1 MNLKKPKFWD
11 YKKPNI
17 YSYLLIPIA
26 KFLQLISNLKKKSNP
41 KKFKIKTICIGNIYL
56 GGTGKTSLAI
66 KINKI
71 LNKKNIKSCFIKKKY
86 SNQNDEQKLLNN
98 YGKLFVALNRAD
110 AIKQAEKENYD
121 VAILDDG
128 LQDKSIVYD
137 LSFVCFNNLNW
148 IGNGMTI
155 PAGPLREDINNLQYY
170 NNIFLNGNLE
180 NLEFLKKE
188 LLSINSKINI
198 HVGKYEAN
206 NIDEFDKKDN
216 YLVFSGIGNHQTFI
230 SMLKNYGFKI
240 IKDLEFADHYQY
252 SNKDIN
258 KIIDEAN
265 SLGCKIINT
274 EKDYFRLKDKDFNQ
288 NLSQSQ
294 KELDDLIEKFFIEHS
309 KSEKKARLKKAVR
322 TVRCKASFPKLKKA
336 SKDLYDFLKRPIF
349 FDFLKRTRTS
359 KRSQTKKLRTVE

>member
-170 NNIFLNGNLE
+170 NNVFLNGNLE
-180 NLEFLKKE
+180 NLEKLKKE
-188 LLSINSKINI
+188 IYKINPNLNI
-198 HVGKYEAN
+198 YLGKYEPLN
-206 NIDEFDKKDN
+206 LNEFEIGKS
-216 YLVFSGIGNHQTFI
+216 YFLFSGIGNHQTLV
-230 SMLKNYGFKI
+230 SMLKNNGLKI
-240 IKDLEFADHYQY
+240 IKDIEFPDHYEY
-252 SNKDIN
+252 TETDIN
-258 KIIDEAN
+258 NILVEAKNLECQIIT
-265 SLGCKIINT
+265 T
-274 EKDYFRLKDKDFNQ
+274 EKDYFRLRNNNLDKF
-288 NLSQSQ
+288 
-294 KELDDLIEKFFIEHS
+294 KII
-309 KSEKKARLKKAVR
+309 KSELKIIDEDNFVK
-322 TVRCKASFPKLKKA
+322 SL
-336 SKDLYDFLKRPIF
+336 I
-349 FDFLKRTRTS
+349 
-359 KRSQTKKLRTVE
+359 

>member
-98 YGKLFVALNRAD
+98 YGKVFVALNRED

-170 NNIFLNGNLE
+170 NNVFLNGNLE
-180 NLEFLKKE
+180 NLEKLKKE
-188 LLSINSKINI
+188 IYKINPNLNI
-198 HVGKYEAN
+198 YLGKYEPLN
-206 NIDEFDKKDN
+206 LNEFEIGKS
-216 YLVFSGIGNHQTFI
+216 YFLFSGIGNHQTLV
-230 SMLKNYGFKI
+230 SMLKNNGLKI
-240 IKDLEFADHYQY
+240 IKDIEFPDHYEY
-252 SNKDIN
+252 TETDIN
-258 KIIDEAN
+258 NILIEAKNLECQIIT
-265 SLGCKIINT
+265 T
-274 EKDYFRLKDKDFNQ
+274 EKDYFRLRNNNLDKF
-288 NLSQSQ
+288 
-294 KELDDLIEKFFIEHS
+294 KII
-309 KSEKKARLKKAVR
+309 KSELKIIDEDNFVK
-322 TVRCKASFPKLKKA
+322 SL
-336 SKDLYDFLKRPIF
+336 I
-349 FDFLKRTRTS
+349 
-359 KRSQTKKLRTVE
+359 

>member
-98 YGKLFVALNRAD
+98 YGKLFVALDRAD

-128 LQDKSIVYD
+128 LQDKSIVCD

-170 NNIFLNGNLE
+170 NNVFLNGNLE
-180 NLEFLKKE
+180 NLEKLKKE
-188 LLSINSKINI
+188 IYKINPNLNI
-198 HVGKYEAN
+198 YLGKYEPLN
-206 NIDEFDKKDN
+206 LNEFEIGKS
-216 YLVFSGIGNHQTFI
+216 YFLFSGIGNHQTLV
-230 SMLKNYGFKI
+230 SMLKNNGLKI
-240 IKDLEFADHYQY
+240 IKDIEFPDHYEY
-252 SNKDIN
+252 TETDIN
-258 KIIDEAN
+258 NILIEAKNLECQIIT
-265 SLGCKIINT
+265 T
-274 EKDYFRLKDKDFNQ
+274 EKDYFRLRNNNLDKF
-288 NLSQSQ
+288 
-294 KELDDLIEKFFIEHS
+294 KII
-309 KSEKKARLKKAVR
+309 KSELKILDEDNFVK
-322 TVRCKASFPKLKKA
+322 SL
-336 SKDLYDFLKRPIF
+336 I
-349 FDFLKRTRTS
+349 
-359 KRSQTKKLRTVE
+359 

>member
-180 NLEFLKKE
+180 NLEKLKKE
-188 LLSINSKINI
+188 IYKINPNLNI
-198 HVGKYEAN
+198 YLGKYEPL
-206 NIDEFDKKDN
+206 NINEFEIGKS
-216 YLVFSGIGNHQTFI
+216 YFLFSGIGNHQTLV
-230 SMLKNYGFKI
+230 SMLKNNGLKI
-240 IKDLEFADHYQY
+240 IKDIEFPDHYEY
-252 SNKDIN
+252 TETDIN
-258 KIIDEAN
+258 NILIEAKNLECQIIT
-265 SLGCKIINT
+265 T
-274 EKDYFRLKDKDFNQ
+274 EKDYFRLRNNNLDKF
-288 NLSQSQ
+288 
-294 KELDDLIEKFFIEHS
+294 KII
-309 KSEKKARLKKAVR
+309 KSELKIIDEDNFVK
-322 TVRCKASFPKLKKA
+322 SL
-336 SKDLYDFLKRPIF
+336 I
-349 FDFLKRTRTS
+349 
-359 KRSQTKKLRTVE
+359 

>member
-11 YKKPNI
+11 YNKPNI

-98 YGKLFVALNRAD
+98 YGKLFVALDRAD

-155 PAGPLREDINNLQYY
+155 PAGPLREDINNLHYY
-170 NNIFLNGNLE
+170 KNIFLNGNLE
-180 NLEFLKKE
+180 NLEKLKKE
-188 LLSINSKINI
+188 INKINPNLNI
-198 HVGKYEAN
+198 YLGKYEPLN
-206 NIDEFDKKDN
+206 LNEFEIGKS
-216 YLVFSGIGNHQTFI
+216 YFLFSGIGNHQTLV
-230 SMLKNYGFKI
+230 SMLKNNGLKI
-240 IKDLEFADHYQY
+240 IKDIEFPDHYEY
-252 SNKDIN
+252 TETDIN
-258 KIIDEAN
+258 NILIEAKNLECQIIT
-265 SLGCKIINT
+265 T
-274 EKDYFRLKDKDFNQ
+274 EKDYFRLRNNNLDKF
-288 NLSQSQ
+288 
-294 KELDDLIEKFFIEHS
+294 KII
-309 KSEKKARLKKAVR
+309 KSELKIIDEDNFVK
-322 TVRCKASFPKLKKA
+322 SL
-336 SKDLYDFLKRPIF
+336 I
-349 FDFLKRTRTS
+349 
-359 KRSQTKKLRTVE
+359 

>member
-11 YKKPNI
+11 YKKPNL

-170 NNIFLNGNLE
+170 NNVFLNGNLE
-180 NLEFLKKE
+180 NLEKLKKE
-188 LLSINSKINI
+188 IYKINPNLNI
-198 HVGKYEAN
+198 YLGKYEPLN
-206 NIDEFDKKDN
+206 LNEFEIGKS
-216 YLVFSGIGNHQTFI
+216 YFLFSGIGNHQTLV
-230 SMLKNYGFKI
+230 SMLKNSGLKI
-240 IKDLEFADHYQY
+240 IKDIEFPDHYEY
-252 SNKDIN
+252 TETDIN
-258 KIIDEAN
+258 NILVEAKNLECQIIT
-265 SLGCKIINT
+265 T
-274 EKDYFRLKDKDFNQ
+274 EKDYFRLRNNNLDKF
-288 NLSQSQ
+288 
-294 KELDDLIEKFFIEHS
+294 KII
-309 KSEKKARLKKAVR
+309 KSELKIIDEDNFVK
-322 TVRCKASFPKLKKA
+322 SL
-336 SKDLYDFLKRPIF
+336 I
-349 FDFLKRTRTS
+349 
-359 KRSQTKKLRTVE
+359 

>member
-71 LNKKNIKSCFIKKKY
+71 LNEKNIKSCFIKKKY

-180 NLEFLKKE
+180 NLEKLKKE
-188 LLSINSKINI
+188 IYKINPNLNI
-198 HVGKYEAN
+198 YLGKYEPLN
-206 NIDEFDKKDN
+206 LNEFEIEKN
-216 YLVFSGIGNHQTFI
+216 YFLFSGIGNHQTLV
-230 SMLKNYGFKI
+230 SMLKNNGLKI
-240 IKDLEFADHYQY
+240 IKDIEFPDHYEY
-252 SNKDIN
+252 TKTDISNILIEAKN
-258 KIIDEAN
+258 LECQIIT
-265 SLGCKIINT
+265 T
-274 EKDYFRLKDKDFNQ
+274 EKDYFRLHNN
-288 NLSQSQ
+288 NLH
-294 KELDDLIEKFFIEHS
+294 KFKII
-309 KSEKKARLKKAVR
+309 KSELKIIDEDNFVK
-322 TVRCKASFPKLKKA
+322 SL
-336 SKDLYDFLKRPIF
+336 I
-349 FDFLKRTRTS
+349 
-359 KRSQTKKLRTVE
+359 

>member
-26 KFLQLISNLKKKSNP
+26 KFLQLISYLKKKSNP

-71 LNKKNIKSCFIKKKY
+71 LNKKNIKSCFIKKNY
-86 SNQNDEQKLLNN
+86 SNQNDEQKLLKN

-110 AIKQAEKENYD
+110 AIKQAEEENYD

-180 NLEFLKKE
+180 NLEKLKKE
-188 LLSINSKINI
+188 IYKINPNLNI
-198 HVGKYEAN
+198 YLGKYEPLN
-206 NIDEFDKKDN
+206 LNEFEIEKN
-216 YLVFSGIGNHQTFI
+216 YFLFSGIGNHQTLV
-230 SMLKNYGFKI
+230 SMLKNNGLKI
-240 IKDLEFADHYQY
+240 IKDIEFPDHYEY
-252 SNKDIN
+252 TKTDIDN
-258 KIIDEAN
+258 ILIEAKNLECQIIT
-265 SLGCKIINT
+265 T
-274 EKDYFRLKDKDFNQ
+274 EKDYFRLQNNNLDKF
-288 NLSQSQ
+288 
-294 KELDDLIEKFFIEHS
+294 KIF
-309 KSEKKARLKKAVR
+309 KSELKIIDED
-322 TVRCKASFPKLKKA
+322 KLISA
-336 SKDLYDFLKRPIF
+336 ILN
-349 FDFLKRTRTS
+349 TN
-359 KRSQTKKLRTVE
+359 ENH

>member
-86 SNQNDEQKLLNN
+86 SNQNDEQRLLNN
-98 YGKLFVALNRAD
+98 YGKIFVALNRAD

-180 NLEFLKKE
+180 NLEKLKKE
-188 LLSINSKINI
+188 IYKINPNLNI
-198 HVGKYEAN
+198 YLGKYEPLN
-206 NIDEFDKKDN
+206 LNEFEIGKS
-216 YLVFSGIGNHQTFI
+216 YFLFSGIGNHQTLV
-230 SMLKNYGFKI
+230 SMLKNNGLKI
-240 IKDLEFADHYQY
+240 IKDIEFPDHYEYTETDLNNILNEAKNLECQ
-252 SNKDIN
+252 
-258 KIIDEAN
+258 IIT
-265 SLGCKIINT
+265 T
-274 EKDYFRLKDKDFNQ
+274 EKDYFRLRNNNLDKF
-288 NLSQSQ
+288 
-294 KELDDLIEKFFIEHS
+294 KII
-309 KSEKKARLKKAVR
+309 KSELKILDEDNFVK
-322 TVRCKASFPKLKKA
+322 SL
-336 SKDLYDFLKRPIF
+336 I
-349 FDFLKRTRTS
+349 
-359 KRSQTKKLRTVE
+359 

>member
-128 LQDKSIVYD
+128 LQDKSIMYD

-155 PAGPLREDINNLQYY
+155 PAGPLREDINNLHYY
-170 NNIFLNGNLE
+170 KNIFLNGNLE
-180 NLEFLKKE
+180 NLEKLKKE
-188 LLSINSKINI
+188 IYKINPNLNI
-198 HVGKYEAN
+198 YLGKYEPLN
-206 NIDEFDKKDN
+206 LNEFEIGKS
-216 YLVFSGIGNHQTFI
+216 YFLFSGIGNHQTLV
-230 SMLKNYGFKI
+230 SMLKNNGLKI
-240 IKDLEFADHYQY
+240 IKDIEFPDHYEYTETDLNNILNEAKNLECQ
-252 SNKDIN
+252 
-258 KIIDEAN
+258 IIT
-265 SLGCKIINT
+265 T
-274 EKDYFRLKDKDFNQ
+274 EKDYFRLRNNNLDKF
-288 NLSQSQ
+288 
-294 KELDDLIEKFFIEHS
+294 KII
-309 KSEKKARLKKAVR
+309 KSELKIIDEDNFVK
-322 TVRCKASFPKLKKA
+322 SL
-336 SKDLYDFLKRPIF
+336 I
-349 FDFLKRTRTS
+349 
-359 KRSQTKKLRTVE
+359 

>member
-1 MNLKKPKFWD
+1 MNLKKPKFCD

-71 LNKKNIKSCFIKKKY
+71 LNKKNIKSCFIKKNY
-86 SNQNDEQKLLNN
+86 SNQNDEQKLLKN

-110 AIKQAEKENYD
+110 AIKQAEEENYD

-180 NLEFLKKE
+180 NLEKLKKE
-188 LLSINSKINI
+188 IYKINPNLNI
-198 HVGKYEAN
+198 YLGKYEPLN
-206 NIDEFDKKDN
+206 LNEFEIEKN
-216 YLVFSGIGNHQTFI
+216 YFLFSGIGNHQTLV
-230 SMLKNYGFKI
+230 SMLKNNGLKI
-240 IKDLEFADHYQY
+240 IKDIEFPDHYEY
-252 SNKDIN
+252 TKTDIN
-258 KIIDEAN
+258 NILIEAKNLKCQIIT
-265 SLGCKIINT
+265 T
-274 EKDYFRLKDKDFNQ
+274 EKDYFRLQNNNLDKF
-288 NLSQSQ
+288 
-294 KELDDLIEKFFIEHS
+294 KII
-309 KSEKKARLKKAVR
+309 KSELKIIDEDNFVK
-322 TVRCKASFPKLKKA
+322 SL
-336 SKDLYDFLKRPIF
+336 I
-349 FDFLKRTRTS
+349 
-359 KRSQTKKLRTVE
+359 

>member
-11 YKKPNI
+11 YKKPNL

-155 PAGPLREDINNLQYY
+155 PAGPLREDIYNLQYY

-180 NLEFLKKE
+180 NLEKLKKE
-188 LLSINSKINI
+188 IYKINPNLNI
-198 HVGKYEAN
+198 YLGKYEPLN
-206 NIDEFDKKDN
+206 LNEFEIGKS
-216 YLVFSGIGNHQTFI
+216 YFLFSGIGNHQTLV
-230 SMLKNYGFKI
+230 SMLKNNGLKI
-240 IKDLEFADHYQY
+240 IKDIEFPDHYEY
-252 SNKDIN
+252 TETDIN
-258 KIIDEAN
+258 NILIEAKNLECQIIT
-265 SLGCKIINT
+265 T
-274 EKDYFRLKDKDFNQ
+274 EKDYFRLRNNNLDKF
-288 NLSQSQ
+288 
-294 KELDDLIEKFFIEHS
+294 KII
-309 KSEKKARLKKAVR
+309 KSELKIIDEDNFVK
-322 TVRCKASFPKLKKA
+322 SL
-336 SKDLYDFLKRPIF
+336 I
-349 FDFLKRTRTS
+349 
-359 KRSQTKKLRTVE
+359 

>member
-11 YKKPNI
+11 YNKPNI

-155 PAGPLREDINNLQYY
+155 PAGPLREDINNLKYY
-170 NNIFLNGNLE
+170 KNIFLNGNLE
-180 NLEFLKKE
+180 NLEKLKKE
-188 LLSINSKINI
+188 INKINPNLNI
-198 HVGKYEAN
+198 YLGKYEPLN
-206 NIDEFDKKDN
+206 LNEFEIGKS
-216 YLVFSGIGNHQTFI
+216 YFLFSGIGNHQTLV
-230 SMLKNYGFKI
+230 SMLKNNGLKI
-240 IKDLEFADHYQY
+240 IKDIEFPDHYEY
-252 SNKDIN
+252 TETDIN
-258 KIIDEAN
+258 NILIEAKNLECQIIT
-265 SLGCKIINT
+265 T
-274 EKDYFRLKDKDFNQ
+274 EKDYFRLRNNNLDKF
-288 NLSQSQ
+288 
-294 KELDDLIEKFFIEHS
+294 KII
-309 KSEKKARLKKAVR
+309 KSELKIIDEDNFVK
-322 TVRCKASFPKLKKA
+322 SL
-336 SKDLYDFLKRPIF
+336 I
-349 FDFLKRTRTS
+349 
-359 KRSQTKKLRTVE
+359 

>member
-86 SNQNDEQKLLNN
+86 SSQNDEQKLLNN

-180 NLEFLKKE
+180 NLEKLKKE
-188 LLSINSKINI
+188 IYKINPNLNI
-198 HVGKYEAN
+198 YLGKYEPLN
-206 NIDEFDKKDN
+206 LNEFEIEKN
-216 YLVFSGIGNHQTFI
+216 YFLFSGIGNHQTLV
-230 SMLKNYGFKI
+230 SMLKNNGLKI
-240 IKDLEFADHYQY
+240 IKDIEFPDHYEY
-252 SNKDIN
+252 TKTDISNILIEAKN
-258 KIIDEAN
+258 LECEIIT
-265 SLGCKIINT
+265 T
-274 EKDYFRLKDKDFNQ
+274 EKDYFRLHNN
-288 NLSQSQ
+288 NLH
-294 KELDDLIEKFFIEHS
+294 KFKII
-309 KSEKKARLKKAVR
+309 KSELKIIDEDNFVK
-322 TVRCKASFPKLKKA
+322 SL
-336 SKDLYDFLKRPIF
+336 I
-349 FDFLKRTRTS
+349 
-359 KRSQTKKLRTVE
+359 

>member
-11 YKKPNI
+11 YKKPNL

-180 NLEFLKKE
+180 NLEKLKKE
-188 LLSINSKINI
+188 IYKINPNLNI
-198 HVGKYEAN
+198 YLGKYEPLN
-206 NIDEFDKKDN
+206 LNEFEIGKS
-216 YLVFSGIGNHQTFI
+216 YFLFSGIGNHQTLV
-230 SMLKNYGFKI
+230 SMLKNNGLKI
-240 IKDLEFADHYQY
+240 IKDIEFPDHYEY
-252 SNKDIN
+252 TETDIN
-258 KIIDEAN
+258 NILIEAKNLECQIIT
-265 SLGCKIINT
+265 T
-274 EKDYFRLKDKDFNQ
+274 EKDYFRLRNNNLDKF
-288 NLSQSQ
+288 
-294 KELDDLIEKFFIEHS
+294 KII
-309 KSEKKARLKKAVR
+309 KSELKIIDEDNFVK
-322 TVRCKASFPKLKKA
+322 SL
-336 SKDLYDFLKRPIF
+336 I
-349 FDFLKRTRTS
+349 
-359 KRSQTKKLRTVE
+359 

>member
-128 LQDKSIVYD
+128 LQDKSIVCD

-170 NNIFLNGNLE
+170 NNVFLNGNLE
-180 NLEFLKKE
+180 NLEKLKKE
-188 LLSINSKINI
+188 IYKINPNLNI
-198 HVGKYEAN
+198 YLGKYEPL
-206 NIDEFDKKDN
+206 NINEFEIGKS
-216 YLVFSGIGNHQTFI
+216 YFLFSGIGNHQTLV
-230 SMLKNYGFKI
+230 SMLKNNGLKI
-240 IKDLEFADHYQY
+240 IKDIEFPDHYEY
-252 SNKDIN
+252 TETDIN
-258 KIIDEAN
+258 NILIEAKNLECQIIT
-265 SLGCKIINT
+265 T
-274 EKDYFRLKDKDFNQ
+274 EKDYFRLRNNNLDKF
-288 NLSQSQ
+288 
-294 KELDDLIEKFFIEHS
+294 KII
-309 KSEKKARLKKAVR
+309 KSELKIIDEDNFVK
-322 TVRCKASFPKLKKA
+322 SL
-336 SKDLYDFLKRPIF
+336 I
-349 FDFLKRTRTS
+349 
-359 KRSQTKKLRTVE
+359 